1 MRILAEETRKMRM
14 VVAWT
19 RKMRIK
25 AREGK
30 WQNKLILL

>member
-1 MRILAEETRKMRM
+1 MRIVEEETRKMRM
-14 VVAWT
+14 VVART

-30 WQNKLILL
+30 WQNELKLP